1 MIKEEIE
8 KKRSRKIT
16 ADPDYEHF
24 KSQMINNK
32 LRSHEF
38 IENGKVFPYLILREN

>member
-16 ADPDYEHF
+16 ADPNYEHF

-38 IENGKVFPYLILREN
+38 IENGNRFQSLIHA